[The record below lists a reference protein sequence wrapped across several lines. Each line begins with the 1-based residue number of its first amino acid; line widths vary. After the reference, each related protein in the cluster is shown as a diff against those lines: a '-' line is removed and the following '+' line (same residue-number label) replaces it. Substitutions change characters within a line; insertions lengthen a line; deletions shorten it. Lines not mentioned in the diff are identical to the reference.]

1 MLAQRH
7 FRAPLP
13 IMLLSVVLAAGCTQA
28 KTLHSPE
35 TLMASQI
42 VATDT
47 PETNGSTNTQDNPV
61 LLAEFDY
68 APASRIIEVRYR
80 LRNASQ
86 SSALAVFDRGDLHAI
101 DIGRQKFGEVGVP
114 KMIENGEDI
123 ELVHAVAPLPS
134 PSPTAPPTPIAIQV
148 EPGAELTGHFKFALK
163 GITIPKR
170 LRWCLGVMPFD
181 AAFMDSPT
189 ASADGQIWR
198 ASFAVVDHQRMVCT
212 QWYDVATAAFEP

>member
-1 MLAQRH
+1 MHAQKY
-7 FRAPLP
+7 FRTPLP
-13 IMLLSVVLAAGCTQA
+13 IIALSIVLAAGCTQG

-35 TLMASQI
+35 PPMPSQT
-42 VATDT
+42 VATHT
-47 PETNGSTNTQDNPV
+47 PSTHGSSQAQDNPV

-68 APASRIIEVRYR
+68 APASRIIEVHYR
-80 LRNASQ
+80 LRNASP

-101 DIGRQKFGEVGVP
+101 DIGRQKLGEVGVP

-134 PSPTAPPTPIAIQV
+134 PSPTAPPTPIALQIA
-148 EPGAELTGHFKFALK
+148 PGAELTGHFRFALK

-198 ASFAVVDHQRMVCT
+198 ASFAVVDHQRMICT
-212 QWYDVATAAFEP
+212 PWYDVATAAFEP